1 MPIGDWVNFDVVLRA
16 GAERR
21 NNSRSVLELIRRY
34 KIPAYSLIT
43 AQVRTE
49 PIAEH
54 FEVALVAHNLFDHDM
69 RDDVPRPD
77 RVPGLLPRE
86 GQSVYLTLRA
96 RY

>member
-1 MPIGDWVNFDVVLRA
+1 VVVRA

-43 AQVRTE
+43 AQLRTE
-49 PIAEH
+49 PLFGH
-54 FEVALVAHNLFDHDM
+54 FEVTAVAHNLFDHDF
-69 RDDVPRPD
+69 RDEVPRPD

-86 GQSVYLTLRA
+86 GLAGYFTVRA